1 MTRRGGA
8 WQYPAAEQGGAGPL
22 QDQAA
27 RSRFDV
33 GGRAAPRAPAAPRAR
48 AAEPEGPAP
57 PGRGD
62 GEPDATDDMKLPQVF
77 MPGHTT
83 GDPVLDATLK
93 RQGVI
98 MTGDDR
104 PFGMPPVPNPT
115 APRAGAA
122 GARANAALDG
132 EMSDDDGKDE
142 PAAGADAGRGGKMAP
157 RADAGRAE
165 PGAEGAGAG
174 VGQPGDAGG
183 RKEEAE
189 EEEEESE
196 KMEFEGRRVSAR
208 VYREIQEFREQL
220 MRGAQDPEFLAQ
232 KQKVQSVTLASR
244 CFCMFP
250 QFTPALIVRS
260 GRIWES

>member
-1 MTRRGGA
+1 
-8 WQYPAAEQGGAGPL
+8 
-22 QDQAA
+22 
-27 RSRFDV
+27 
-33 GGRAAPRAPAAPRAR
+33 
-48 AAEPEGPAP
+48 
-57 PGRGD
+57 
-62 GEPDATDDMKLPQVF
+62 MKLPQVF

-132 EMSDDDGKDE
+132 EMSDDDGNDE
-142 PAAGADAGRGGKMAP
+142 PAPG
-157 RADAGRAE
+157 ADAGRAE
-165 PGAEGAGAG
+165 PAAEGEGAGAG
-174 VGQPGDAGG
+174 VGQPRDAGG

-189 EEEEESE
+189 AEVEVAGEEEEESE

-208 VYREIQEFREQL
+208 VYREIQEFRDQL
-220 MRGAQDPEFLAQ
+220 MRGARDPEFLAQ
-232 KQKVQSVTLASR
+232 KQKVQSPS
-244 CFCMFP
+244 
-250 QFTPALIVRS
+250 PADDSACSYSSLRF
-260 GRIWES
+260 